1 MPLFGYEPLPD
12 DPVERAELLFRDST
26 EYIRRM
32 GRSDV
37 YRLLQSLSATYGLT
51 LDDMLEEQDER
62 FRRWR
67 EEGEPYRR
75 FS

>member
-1 MPLFGYEPLPD
+1 MPVSGYLPLPD
-12 DPVERAELLFRDST
+12 DPVERSELLFRDST

-51 LDDMLEEQDER
+51 LDDLLEEQDER